1 MPDASDDDYQFI
13 ATFQTREVD
22 RLIERLERDSVD
34 YEIDMDDSQ
43 IRGMSP
49 FQASVGGTYG
59 TGVNV
64 NLYVHEKDS
73 ERACQ
78 AIRELYPEMKLPDP
92 I

>member
-1 MPDASDDDYQFI
+1 MPEDSEEAYQFV

-22 RLIERLERDSVD
+22 RLLERLERDTVD

-49 FQASVGGTYG
+49 FLASVGGTYG

-64 NLYVHEKDS
+64 NLYVHEKDV

-78 AIRELYPEMKLPDP
+78 IIRELYPEMKLP
-92 I
+92 